1 MEGENISTIK
11 MLTNHMVNVKLEY
24 EGIFKYKNKIEEIF
38 ELNNANKIL
47 KNENNELNSKLQE
60 LYDIIHNLKM
70 QIMDLKHDSAIKSR
84 LDERNE
90 WQALVDAIQTDR
102 KRLEIENDNLKS
114 DLENKNQIIA
124 RFRATNDIGFVEV
137 FFLI

>member
-1 MEGENISTIK
+1 MK
-11 MLTNHMVNVKLEY
+11 VF
-24 EGIFKYKNKIEEIF
+24 FKYKNKIEEIF
-38 ELNNANKIL
+38 ELNNANKKL

-137 FFLI
+137 FFF